1 MVETDFCSIMFILNI
16 AGFSVAK
23 YIGDLNLVKI
33 TLDKVILTDYFLS

>member
-1 MVETDFCSIMFILNI
+1 MVEIDLCSIMFILNI

-33 TLDKVILTDYFLS
+33 TLQKVILTTH